1 MAYAV
6 FVNERRNSEWF
17 PTKAQAV
24 FEAYSK
30 GYVWKSNWSWDRP
43 ALQENAKIVN
53 SGREEISGK

>member
-30 GYVWKSNWSWDRP
+30 GYVWKSNWSWERP

-53 SGREEISGK
+53 SGRKEISGK

>member
-30 GYVWKSNWSWDRP
+30 GYVWRSSFRWDMPR
-43 ALQENAKIVN
+43 LQENVKIIN
-53 SGREEISGK
+53 SGRKEISGK